1 MSNVSTPAPAHKD
14 EAKRPRYER
23 VTYFIVPVEG
33 GREYVVKK
41 EGNETT
47 FLLRAA
53 AGNDQTTRERAL
65 EVILEDMHAPVYEAA
80 PEQFIEAALGAP
92 EWKYDEDIVDG
103 DGFRFMERAARL
115 FKEPPT
121 DDSEQPKAK
130 KAQRGEKESGDTPLI
145 CPKHKRPMH
154 KNGMRSG
161 KQYWRCSVCVIENK
175 GKPRGGARTGSGPR
189 SDSPWA
195 SAQAASVESKVKKNP
210 KCKTCSSRL
219 RVGGRHELKDGTRT
233 TYWKCVNK
241 CPQKVVPDWKSW
253 SGEELLAYIMKLLAG
268 VNGHNPQD
276 RQDIAHEMI
285 ADLIAEKR
293 SFAELHDPKV
303 IRQFIKSQARHSQDK
318 FGKDAPLSLDE
329 RVRGK
334 EGDDSKDT
342 YADRLKSEA
351 PNPEEELIA
360 KEAGAGE

>member
-1 MSNVSTPAPAHKD
+1 MSNLSTPAPAHKG

-23 VTYFIVPVEG
+23 VTYFIVPVDG

-115 FKEPPT
+115 FKEPPEPELQKVVRPVSNSFDPYCSIHKRQKHKDGHSPGSKRT
-121 DDSEQPKAK
+121 PPRQKYLCPDCSAGKLPAEGARPSATE
-130 KAQRGEKESGDTPLI
+130 KAQT
-145 CPKHKRPMH
+145 
-154 KNGMRSG
+154 
-161 KQYWRCSVCVIENK
+161 
-175 GKPRGGARTGSGPR
+175 
-189 SDSPWA
+189 
-195 SAQAASVESKVKKNP
+195 ASVAAKVKKNP
-210 KCKTCSSRL
+210 KCKTCHQHL
-219 RVGGRHELKDGTRT
+219 RVGNRHEKADGTKT
-233 TYWKCVNK
+233 TYWKCLNG
-241 CPQKVVPDWKSW
+241 CPQKVTPDWKSW
-253 SGEELLAYIMKLLAG
+253 SGEELLAYVTKLLAKH
-268 VNGHNPQD
+268 NGHNPQD
-276 RQDIAHEMI
+276 REDIAQEMI
-285 ADLIAEKR
+285 ADLLAEKR
-293 SFAELHDPKV
+293 TFAELHDPKV

-351 PNPEEELIA
+351 PNPEEELMA
-360 KEAGAGE
+360 KEAGAGEE